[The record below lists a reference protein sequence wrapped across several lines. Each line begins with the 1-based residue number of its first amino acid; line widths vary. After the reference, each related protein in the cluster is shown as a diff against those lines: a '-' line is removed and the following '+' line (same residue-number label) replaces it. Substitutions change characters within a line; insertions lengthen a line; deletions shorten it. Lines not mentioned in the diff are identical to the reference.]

1 MSGPQA
7 NGRLLGSSPPPAV
20 WATTLLQI
28 YVIEGSA
35 GFHWNTRPVSY
46 MNMFNGTDD
55 WHKWCIHWADNHAH
69 THGCASHCRNNT
81 PPLYFL

>member
-28 YVIEGSA
+28 YVKEGSA
-35 GFHWNTRPVSY
+35 GFHWNSRPVS
-46 MNMFNGTDD
+46 
-55 WHKWCIHWADNHAH
+55 
-69 THGCASHCRNNT
+69 
-81 PPLYFL
+81 